1 MDNLKATAAVNDLVN
16 KALSDR
22 ENELSEINMKI
33 SSEAKTI
40 AGAIKAMEAATLAA
54 DEKAYIKAKTERWNA
69 EAAKEM
75 YEARRERLNTQPLIS
90 AADYEK
96 AANDIFA
103 EIAALDEQTK
113 ERLADLSEQMEAES
127 HALGTAIAEANRV
140 LQRLQ
145 HDVYRDADRHRNQK
159 TGEILYIPSEEK
171 KIPNGPC
178 GTVCWGQAAVSY
190 YQYEAVRGNKRAKEG
205 KTWGRA

>member
-33 SSEAKTI
+33 SSEVKTI

-127 HALGTAIAEANRV
+127 HVLDTAIAEANRV

-145 HDVYRDADRHRNQK
+145 HDVYRDADRHRSQK
-159 TGEILYIPSEEK
+159 TGEILFIPSEEK
-171 KIPNGPC
+171 RIPNGPY
-178 GTVCWGQAAVSY
+178 GTVGWGQGAVSC

-205 KTWGRA
+205 KIWGRA

>member
-33 SSEAKTI
+33 SSEVKTI

-75 YEARRERLNTQPLIS
+75 
-90 AADYEK
+90 
-96 AANDIFA
+96 
-103 EIAALDEQTK
+103 
-113 ERLADLSEQMEAES
+113 
-127 HALGTAIAEANRV
+127 
-140 LQRLQ
+140 
-145 HDVYRDADRHRNQK
+145 
-159 TGEILYIPSEEK
+159 
-171 KIPNGPC
+171 
-178 GTVCWGQAAVSY
+178 
-190 YQYEAVRGNKRAKEG
+190 
-205 KTWGRA
+205 